1 MLKTIIL
8 TCCVISLILL
18 TISPIL
24 LWVYE
29 VIAYK
34 HKKKY
39 QFLMFNQ
46 IEKGDYIWRL
56 VGTNIRPIKVESV
69 SYMFD
74 ENNNIT
80 KICIYFD
87 SGWESMTIS
96 PDVAR
101 TFKIKIGEEEYYT
114 IFEHAE
120 AKRLFT
126 EIKRMK
132 SKNDSLANT
141 DEDIKIAIGKEL
153 RNIEE
158 LKNEVKKF
166 KEKCHEQSR
175 R

>member
-8 TCCVISLILL
+8 TCCIILLILL
-18 TISPIL
+18 VVSPIL
-24 LWVYE
+24 WWIYK
-29 VIAYK
+29 VITYR

-46 IEKGDYIWRL
+46 IEKGDYVWQL
-56 VGTNIRPIKVESV
+56 VGDHIQPFEVTSV
-69 SYMFD
+69 SYNFD

-80 KICIYFD
+80 RIRIKFD
-87 SGWESMTIS
+87 LGGFIVIL
-96 PDVAR
+96 PDSAR
-101 TFKIKIGEEEYYT
+101 TFKIEMVEGEYYT

-132 SKNDSLANT
+132 SKDDLLTNT
-141 DEDIKIAIGKEL
+141 DEDIKIAINKEL
-153 RNIEE
+153 KNIEKM
-158 LKNEVKKF
+158 KNEVKEF
-166 KEKCHEQSR
+166 ENKCHEQGR

>member
-1 MLKTIIL
+1 MMTIMIACTVIL
-8 TCCVISLILL
+8 LILL

-24 LWVYE
+24 CWIYDIIKYE
-29 VIAYK
+29 Y
-34 HKKKY
+34 KKKF

-46 IEKGDYIWRL
+46 IEKGDYIWKL
-56 VGTNIRPIKVESV
+56 VGTNIIPTKVKSV
-69 SYMFD
+69 SYIFD

-87 SGWESMTIS
+87 SWWESMTIS

-101 TFKIKIGEEEYYT
+101 TFKIKRGEEEYYT

-126 EIKRMK
+126 EIKRTK

-141 DEDIKIAIGKEL
+141 DEDIKIAINEEL

-158 LKNEVKKF
+158 LKNEVKEF
-166 KEKCHEQSR
+166 KKKMS
-175 R
+175 